1 MRIIRRRIKLGKLL
15 GPGWKMIYG
24 RRKTGKTFLVQ
35 NFTDYDEFFF
45 VGRDGTVYD
54 RINGGTLTQGEF
66 INLFPRLLK
75 GGNVVVD
82 EFHRLPGRFL
92 DILHANAGTGELT
105 LITSTLWLARRTLL
119 SSESPLLGI
128 VRPVQ
133 VGLIDERELLVEL
146 SGEVSGRELI
156 EASAYLREP
165 LLVPIYKKP
174 LREFLTDY
182 LHSSGSMVKE
192 LIGEAFTEEE
202 RELTAIYEAV
212 MKGVADGKET
222 STELSSLLFSRGL
235 IEKDNP
241 GVLQRYLSIL
251 TGMGILRKIPVIGR
265 RRKKFVYRHASPL
278 LDLHFYLEAKYA
290 YTELETPREFIR
302 KAVDEKIPRHIESF
316 VESLLAKIYGLRPVR
331 IENPELEIDIALEG
345 FKKLELVGEVKWK
358 NRIRREEVRRLE
370 EKLGR
375 FGCKKVLVLPSM
387 EALEKEPHGI
397 EVLTHED
404 LVRLAKESLEKTI
417 NHGDL

>member
-1 MRIIRRRIKLGKLL
+1 MRIIHRRIELKNLM

-54 RINGGTLTQGEF
+54 RINGGTLSVGEF
-66 INLFPRLLK
+66 FNLFPRLLK
-75 GGNVVVD
+75 SGNVVVD
-82 EFHRLPGRFL
+82 EFHRLPDRFL
-92 DILHANAGTGELT
+92 DLLHANAGLGELT

-133 VGLIDERELLVEL
+133 VGLIDEREVLMGL
-146 SGEVSGRELI
+146 SGEVSGKELV
-156 EASAYLREP
+156 EASTYLKEP
-165 LLVPIYKKP
+165 LLVPVYKKP
-174 LREFLTDY
+174 IREFLTAY
-182 LHSSGSMVKE
+182 LRSSGGLVKE
-192 LIGEAFTEEE
+192 LVGEAFTEEE

-290 YTELETPREFIR
+290 YTELETPDEFIR
-302 KAVDEKIPRHIESF
+302 RAIDEKIPRHVESF
-316 VESLLAKIYGLRPVR
+316 IESLLAKIYGLRPVR
-331 IENPELEIDIALEG
+331 IEKPELEIDIALEG

-358 NRIRREEVRRLE
+358 NRVKREEVRRIE

-375 FGCKKVLVLPSM
+375 FACKKVLVVPSM
-387 EALEKEPHGI
+387 ETLETEPRGV
-397 EVLTHED
+397 EVLTSED
-404 LVRLAKESLEKTI
+404 LLKLAEESLEKAI
-417 NHGDL
+417 KS